1 MKQRIGEKIR
11 EIRNTKSMSQDG
23 ILPGQ
28 QSLVSQI
35 EKGIIKSPGKTIL
48 EKIADN
54 LETSFEQLIEGT
66 DFDPNKLKKSDDAQ
80 YAFSLYNISVEL
92 RKTGQIITKMKAFPR
107 HNEAGDENKYDP
119 ETGLELIT
127 RCMFDDCGRNI
138 EKSTQK
144 YCMSCGEELMVL
156 LEWDSGGGGMPIH
169 ALKWANKNGFLR
181 FFPRIDEF
189 DFWYNRQSNDN
200 ELKKISKLKEELQKY
215 MEEYASLA
223 EDEYGGEPNAG
234 DINNGGELN
243 IRLGNCIWTETQEG
257 YEIDLWPDQHSWGSI
272 YISGTEYFKGTKS
285 SHPHVKKWWS
295 EHQKALLILEEV
307 RRHLLEYR
315 AQIESTPDYAEND
328 KDGPDIAGL
337 LKDIED
343 EPF

>member
-1 MKQRIGEKIR
+1 
-11 EIRNTKSMSQDG
+11 
-23 ILPGQ
+23 
-28 QSLVSQI
+28 
-35 EKGIIKSPGKTIL
+35 
-48 EKIADN
+48 
-54 LETSFEQLIEGT
+54 
-66 DFDPNKLKKSDDAQ
+66 
-80 YAFSLYNISVEL
+80 
-92 RKTGQIITKMKAFPR
+92 MKAFPR
-107 HNEAGDENKYDP
+107 YNEAGDVNKYDP
-119 ETGLELIT
+119 ETGHELIT
-127 RCMFDDCGRNI
+127 NCTYDDCGRNI
-138 EKSTQK
+138 EKSSQQ
-144 YCMSCGEELMVL
+144 YCMSCGEELMEVL
-156 LEWDSGGGGMPIH
+156 DFAGVESSGMSIDTLK
-169 ALKWANKNGFLR
+169 ALNKNKFLR
-181 FFPRIDEF
+181 FHPRIDEF